1 MLTYHQDFLPLTDDE
16 NQNIILK
23 NLIPNMALKNYVIKR
38 TKVLN

>member
-16 NQNIILK
+16 NQNINK